1 MAQTATVRSQNGASR
16 RETLLSNIRHR
27 PVLYL
32 MALPVILYFLIFHF
46 LPMFGVVIAFQRYV
60 PAKGIFGSQWVGF
73 KHFKAFFNDIYFW
86 RLIRNT
92 FLIQFYDTLFG
103 YPIPIIFALLL
114 NEVRQRRFKRVVQTV
129 TYMPHFISMVVICG
143 LVFSFTRTTG
153 PLAQIVSRL
162 SGRPVENLLA
172 RPDLF
177 RPIYIISSV
186 WQGFG
191 WASIIYF
198 AALSAVDPTL
208 YEAAAIDGAS
218 RLRQV
223 FAVTIPSIMPTII
236 IMYILRIGQIMSVG
250 FEKIILLY
258 SPLTYETADVIS
270 SYVYRRGVVELNF
283 SYSTAV
289 GLFNSVVN
297 LAAIILAN
305 ALSRR
310 VSETSLW

>member
-1 MAQTATVRSQNGASR
+1 
-16 RETLLSNIRHR
+16 
-27 PVLYL
+27 
-32 MALPVILYFLIFHF
+32 
-46 LPMFGVVIAFQRYV
+46 
-60 PAKGIFGSQWVGF
+60 
-73 KHFKAFFNDIYFW
+73 
-86 RLIRNT
+86 
-92 FLIQFYDTLFG
+92 TLFG

-114 NEVRQRRFKRVVQTV
+114 NELRQRRFKRVVQTV

-143 LVFSFTRTTG
+143 MIFSFTRTTG
-153 PLAQIVSRL
+153 PLAQIVSQI

-172 RPDLF
+172 RADLF
-177 RPIYIISSV
+177 RPIYIVSSV

-198 AALSAVDPTL
+198 AALSGVDPTL
-208 YEAAAIDGAS
+208 YEAASIDGAS

-258 SPLTYETADVIS
+258 SPATYETADVIS
-270 SYVYRRGVVELNF
+270 SYVYRQGIVDLKF

-289 GLFNSVVN
+289 GVFNSIIN
-297 LAAIILAN
+297 LAAIIIAN
-305 ALSRR
+305 YLSGRI
-310 VSETSLW
+310 SETTLW